1 MLLKSQLGRKR
12 SRAEILADKEQAAVE
27 KEQIAENARRI
38 EQLESLLIAQD
49 QKIKLNDAAAEFCNV
64 MMSQG
69 AIKLDEAGK
78 FAIVDQQEQEQY
90 QRVQANSK
98 QK

>member
-1 MLLKSQLGRKR
+1 
-12 SRAEILADKEQAAVE
+12 
-27 KEQIAENARRI
+27 
-38 EQLESLLIAQD
+38 
-49 QKIKLNDAAAEFCNV
+49 V